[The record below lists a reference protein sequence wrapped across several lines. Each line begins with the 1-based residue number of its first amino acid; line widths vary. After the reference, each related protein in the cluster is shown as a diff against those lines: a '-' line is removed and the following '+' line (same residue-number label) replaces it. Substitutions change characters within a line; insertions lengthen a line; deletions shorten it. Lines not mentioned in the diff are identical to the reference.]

1 MSDTAK
7 KLMLTQMA
15 KTLGLNRY
23 NITEDE
29 TGIYL
34 KQQSVNG
41 NADISIKKSSV
52 GEYFTCYCEH
62 EGQHSRGYVTV

>member
-7 KLMLTQMA
+7 KLMMTQMA

-34 KQQSVNG
+34 TQQSVNG
-41 NADISIKKSSV
+41 SADISIKRAV
-52 GEYFTCYCEH
+52 QENIL
-62 EGQHSRGYVTV
+62 